1 MRDEVSTYARA
12 VTDPFSDRQPAQVLG
27 RLVDAI
33 GLHVFIAEVVD
44 GVYREIY
51 TGPGVEELMGGPVPP
66 GIELDDAWPER
77 VHPDD
82 WSVYAEAMHGIH
94 GGEPGDVEYRM
105 VGYDGVTRVVWE
117 RGRPW
122 LAPDGRLVIDG
133 FALDVTDQK
142 RAEHELQVVL
152 ERLEVE
158 RAVADRRARIDSLT
172 GVYNRSHL
180 AEVIEIE
187 LERAVREGTTPG
199 VFLID
204 LDHFKRVNDTYG
216 HLPGDAVLVQA
227 AARIRR
233 SVRSYDCVARWGG
246 EEFAVIVPVVASDDA
261 LRSIGEG
268 LRRAIAAEP
277 FEADGALLS
286 LTASVG
292 CVRAGRDRWT
302 AEALVAAADRALYE
316 AKDGGRN
323 RTRTAHDAPSDAPA
337 TADAGIETI
346 ARALALAAAIRD
358 GRPIGRAHRAAELAG
373 MAAFELGLDLRG
385 CGRTS
390 VAALLAD
397 AGPVS
402 IDERER
408 TSLTA
413 DRVGLADH
421 ALAVE
426 DVVRRVAG
434 LQDVAA
440 VLRHQHE
447 RYDGSG
453 VPDALAGTDIAIE
466 ARIVAAA
473 VILAATDDPAALAPL
488 AGGVLDPSV
497 VEAMRAA
504 VAR

>member
-1 MRDEVSTYARA
+1 MRDESPSYGGA
-12 VTDPFSDRQPAQVLG
+12 VTDPFRDRPSAQVLD

-33 GLHVFIAEVVD
+33 GLHVFIAEIVD
-44 GVYREIY
+44 GVYQEIY
-51 TGPGVEELMGGPVPP
+51 TGPGVEALMGGPVPP
-66 GIELDDAWPER
+66 GIELDDAWPQR

-82 WSVYAEAMHGIH
+82 YAVYRSAMDRIH

-105 VGYDGVTRVVWE
+105 VGYDGITRAVWE

-122 LAPDGRLVIDG
+122 LTVDGRLLIDG
-133 FALDVTDQK
+133 FALDITEQK

-158 RAVADRRARIDSLT
+158 RAMADRRSRIDALT

-180 AEVIEIE
+180 AEVIDIE

-199 VFLID
+199 FFLID

-227 AARIRR
+227 AGRIRR
-233 SVRSYDCVARWGG
+233 SVRPYDCVARWGG

-292 CVRAGRDRWT
+292 CVRAGRERWT
-302 AEALVAAADRALYE
+302 AESLVGAADRALYE

-323 RTRTAHDAPSDAPA
+323 RTRTAHDAPSTAPA
-337 TADAGIETI
+337 TADAGIEAI
-346 ARALALAAAIRD
+346 AKALALAAAIRD
-358 GRPIGRAHRAAELAG
+358 GKPTDRAHRAAELAG
-373 MAAFELGLDLRG
+373 LAASALGLDLRG
-385 CGRTS
+385 CGRAS

-402 IDERER
+402 IDDSER

-413 DRVGLADH
+413 DRVDLADH

-453 VPDALAGTDIAIE
+453 VPDALAGSDIAIE

-473 VILAATDDPAALAPL
+473 VILAATDDPAALEPL

-497 VEAMRAA
+497 VEALRLAA
-504 VAR
+504 AR